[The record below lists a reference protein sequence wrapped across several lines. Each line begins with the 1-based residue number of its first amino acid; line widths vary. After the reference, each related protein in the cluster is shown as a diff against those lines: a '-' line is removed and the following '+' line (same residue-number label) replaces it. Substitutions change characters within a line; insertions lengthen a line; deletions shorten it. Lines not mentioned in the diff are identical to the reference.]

1 MTLAGYCSFLGLKYI
16 DLQIVILALL
26 CDSCTCAFSRSSWF
40 LPRIHTSDRSE
51 KRPRH
56 VEPQCDLSGSA
67 AFQDFFLML
76 TFHMPEESEGYKRS
90 RCADDNQIEGK
101 EREVG

>member
-1 MTLAGYCSFLGLKYI
+1 M
-16 DLQIVILALL
+16 
-26 CDSCTCAFSRSSWF
+26 
-40 LPRIHTSDRSE
+40 PRIHTSDRSE

-101 EREVG
+101 EKKEILGKGEMRLGLRMQENGTKRELWF